1 MSLHEAF
8 ISVINEQPE
17 LFSPEDKKDLL
28 EQSSTWS
35 ADLDELGNK
44 IYEWASVR
52 ENIYDA
58 ILEFLVSS
66 EDSRERYHLPG
77 NKQTS
82 KIKSENYK
90 QELLDA
96 IHKNF
101 QIPSTRLETVR
112 LSSTIFLVDD
122 WLESEKVVESP
133 EASLKTLK
141 LTTKQIKTDRDK
153 QVNFPMSVEV
163 YLPPEVS
170 QQALHFASEQTTVEK
185 AKQVFANTIVVYAVH
200 LYLEAI
206 QIESELEKGN
216 SWQAGQRTI
225 FDLSDLVVPNYGRLE
240 CRPIEPN
247 ASEMT
252 LPSFTEPNCRGYIA
266 VRLPVSVKD
275 SANTSKLDTVKLL
288 GFIKSSEI
296 PEFSESVSLSSLQ
309 SLESMLDDICLIESW
324 TELSQQDDP
333 VVKALQKVLGTREE
347 EFVNRL
353 EQFSKAEDKYDR
365 SDRALEFLVASN
377 VSSGFKNSSEIES
390 SSSEPSMTT
399 AELLDLVEQL
409 WDRLGI

>member
-1 MSLHEAF
+1 MSLYEAF
-8 ISVINEQPE
+8 ISIINEQPE

-28 EQSSTWS
+28 GKSSTWS
-35 ADLDELGNK
+35 KDLDKLGNK
-44 IYEWASVR
+44 IYEWVSVR

-58 ILEFLVSS
+58 MLDFLVSS
-66 EDSRERYHLPG
+66 EDARERYHLPG

-101 QIPSTRLETVR
+101 QSPSTSLVKVR
-112 LSSTIFLVDD
+112 SSSTDNTLDD
-122 WLESEKVVESP
+122 LLESEKVVESP
-133 EASLKTLK
+133 EASLKTPK
-141 LTTKQIKTDRDK
+141 LTAEQIETDQDKQISS
-153 QVNFPMSVEV
+153 PMSVEV
-163 YLPPEVS
+163 HLPPEVS
-170 QQALHFASEQTTVEK
+170 QQALHFASEQTSVEK
-185 AKQVFANTIVVYAVH
+185 AKQVFANTIAVYAVH

-216 SWQAGQRTI
+216 SWQAVQQTV
-225 FDLSDLVVPNYGRLE
+225 FDLSDLVVPHYGRLE
-240 CRPIEPN
+240 CRPVEPN
-247 ASEMT
+247 ASAIT

-266 VRLPVSVKD
+266 VRLPVAVKD
-275 SANTSKLDTVKLL
+275 SANITKIETVELL
-288 GFIKSSEI
+288 GYVKSSEI
-296 PEFSESVSLSSLQ
+296 PEMSGSVSLSSLQ
-309 SLESMLDDICLIESW
+309 SLENMLDDICLIESW

-333 VVKALQKVLGTREE
+333 VVKALQQVLGTREE

-365 SDRALEFLVASN
+365 CDRALEFLVASN